1 MSDFLESDYQF
12 IVEHCPNNL
21 VPTFFIR
28 ESYNFPEMHKVVKAI
43 YRKAELELDRNI
55 PIRMFREILPN
66 QPRRGGGHLIAYY
79 ATPQDRAVM
88 YKYKYKL
95 MTFYAKQTALTP
107 TFCYSFNDKNEPV
120 DTLSVPIGKVTSKRD
135 VNKIVDDLQQFMYKG
150 AVLRT
155 REDGDGSLNIVLLLF
170 PSHIATIASLASSH
184 GVIQTVLLDIFGE
197 RELSLCD
204 INGNVYPKDQQR
216 EHIALNAPETPH
228 RFRLF
233 HITEYNN
240 DCKRREKEKRYAER
254 ARKNGK
260 ISASIKESNARN
272 KAAAASLAA
281 AAPTS
286 DTTTATPT
294 TTTVSNTPATTNK
307 RTATTTSKSTS
318 NAAAGGAS
326 PTGKT
331 PVAATGDNS
340 SDLEL

>member
-1 MSDFLESDYQF
+1 MSVFLESDYQF

-55 PIRMFREILPN
+55 PIRMYREILPN

-120 DTLSVPIGKVTSKRD
+120 DTLSVPIGKVNSKRD
-135 VNKIVDDLQQFMYKG
+135 VNEILDDLQQFMYKG
-150 AVLRT
+150 ATLRT
-155 REDGDGSLNIVLLLF
+155 RENDDGSLSIVLLLF

-197 RELSLCD
+197 TELSLCD

-216 EHIALNAPETPH
+216 EHIALNTPETPH

-240 DCKRREKEKRYAER
+240 DCKRREREKRYAER
-254 ARKNGK
+254 SRKNGK
-260 ISASIKESNARN
+260 ISASIKENNARS
-272 KAAAASLAA
+272 KAAVASLAA
-281 AAPTS
+281 AAP
-286 DTTTATPT
+286 A
-294 TTTVSNTPATTNK
+294 SNNSVT
-307 RTATTTSKSTS
+307 TATTTAS
-318 NAAAGGAS
+318 NAAKPKPTATSSTPTDTNKHNTTNA
-326 PTGKT
+326 TGKT
-331 PVAATGDNS
+331 PVVVTDNNS
-340 SDLEL
+340 NDLELQ